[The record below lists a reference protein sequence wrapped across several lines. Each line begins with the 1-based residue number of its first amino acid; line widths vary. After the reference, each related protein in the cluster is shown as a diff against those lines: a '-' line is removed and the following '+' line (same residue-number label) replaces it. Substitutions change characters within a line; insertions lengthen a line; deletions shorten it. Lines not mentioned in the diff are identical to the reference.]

1 MLYVGSGRSDHTEI
15 QAPAGLDESSC
26 QRSPKQLGS
35 EGIMTEHARNTEKYL
50 SPEHYIFDGV
60 IGADELLW
68 IYHELLST
76 SSWTLTRL
84 SKGGKGSS
92 LPFFSFPGLHIETD
106 GHIHI
111 DFLSGYFRSIVFRI
125 RALAT
130 KNNGLILPPNIQRIH
145 VGAKSSL
152 SKTEFHT
159 DTKDESAWTILG
171 FLNPVWNARDGGEFF
186 LEDHK
191 VEYKAGRFVVF
202 PSCTLHDG
210 GYVRNE
216 KLNYWRVA
224 VNIILDNGE
233 QPLDGVDAH
242 SIAKDSVRHQR

>member
-1 MLYVGSGRSDHTEI
+1 MTDQARS
-15 QAPAGLDESSC
+15 
-26 QRSPKQLGS
+26 
-35 EGIMTEHARNTEKYL
+35 TEKQL
-50 SPEHYIFDGV
+50 SPEHYIFDDV
-60 IGADELLW
+60 IGTDELLW

-76 SSWTLTRL
+76 SRWTLTR
-84 SKGGKGSS
+84 SSRAGKGFGV
-92 LPFFSFPGLHIETD
+92 PFFSFPGLHIETA
-106 GHIHI
+106 GNIHI

-130 KNNGLILPPNIQRIH
+130 KNNNLILPPNIQRIH

-152 SKTEFHT
+152 SKTEFHI
-159 DTKDESAWTILG
+159 DSEDETAWTILG

-186 LEDHK
+186 LENHK

-202 PSCTLHDG
+202 TSRTLHDG
-210 GYVRNE
+210 GYVKNE

-233 QPLDGVDAH
+233 PP
-242 SIAKDSVRHQR
+242 SP

>member
-1 MLYVGSGRSDHTEI
+1 
-15 QAPAGLDESSC
+15 
-26 QRSPKQLGS
+26 
-35 EGIMTEHARNTEKYL
+35 MTDSVRNTEKQL

-60 IGADELLW
+60 IGTDELLW

-76 SSWTLTRL
+76 SSWTLTRT
-84 SKGGKGSS
+84 SKGGKDVC
-92 LPFFSFPGLHIETD
+92 LPFVSFPGLNIETD
-106 GHIHI
+106 GRIHI
-111 DFLSGYFRSIVFRI
+111 DFLSGYFRSIVFSI
-125 RALAT
+125 KALAK
-130 KNNGLILPPNIQRIH
+130 KNNGLILPPNIKRIH

-159 DTKDESAWTILG
+159 DSKDENAWTILG
-171 FLNPVWNARDGGEFF
+171 FLNPVWNTKDGGEFF

-224 VNIILDNGE
+224 ANIILDNGE
-233 QPLDGVDAH
+233 HA
-242 SIAKDSVRHQR
+242 S